1 MLCSIISSAR
11 ARCAVRI
18 TKVMT
23 EVNFTRRRMN
33 HGFLTWK
40 KEDRKLGDWGRVDYN
55 FKSRH
60 HLNLLVG
67 LFET

>member
-1 MLCSIISSAR
+1 
-11 ARCAVRI
+11 
-18 TKVMT
+18 
-23 EVNFTRRRMN
+23 MN